1 MYDYVLEE
9 MADAIAKEF
18 HIDNNDAL
26 RVLSRYWQDKIAQV
40 WQVDDML
47 ECALNAGKPI
57 THADAMEV
65 LQDVFNNCDSS
76 IGINW
81 TSLEVELE
89 NYQLEFKTLPLDQWK
104 EVYGVFAVR
113 REGETGTHEFGA
125 FPDHVK
131 GNLNKALEYARTLA
145 IQKSD
150 VPVFVTCCSQINIE
164 NAPWLTVIQPSGADE
179 PSILE
184 SEAICTPS
192 NPDNA
197 SAS

>member
-1 MYDYVLEE
+1 MHDYVLEE
-9 MADAIAKEF
+9 MADAIARELRV
-18 HIDNNDAL
+18 DNNDVL
-26 RVLSRYWQDKIAQV
+26 RVLGRYWHDKIAQI

-57 THADAMEV
+57 TRADAAEV
-65 LQDVFNNCDSS
+65 LQDVFNNHDSS

-89 NYQLEFKTLPLDQWK
+89 NYQLEFKTLSLDNWN
-104 EVYGVFAVR
+104 EVYGVFRVWR
-113 REGETGTHEFGA
+113 DGETGAREFGA

-131 GNLNKALEYARTLA
+131 GNLGNALEYARTLA
-145 IQKSD
+145 IQTPD
-150 VPVFVTCCSQINIE
+150 APVYVTCCSQINIE
-164 NAPWLTVIQPSGADE
+164 TLTWLTVILPGGDDE

-184 SEAICTPS
+184 SEATCTPS